1 MLTEG
6 NEKALDMVCQNN
18 DPEYSPNLQKLQQV
32 EWYADIIFYLK
43 HGTCLDHLEGHK
55 RRALR
60 LKTTKF
66 VITQIGLGWKNP
78 DGLILR
84 CVDKDE
90 AKSLIN

>member
-1 MLTEG
+1 
-6 NEKALDMVCQNN
+6 MVFQND
-18 DPEYSPNLQKLQQV
+18 DPEYSPNIQKLEQV
-32 EWYADIIFYLK
+32 EWYVDIIFYLK
-43 HGTCLDHLEGHK
+43 HDTFPSLLEGHK
-55 RRALR
+55 RRFLR

-66 VITQIGLGWKNP
+66 VITQIGLGWKNL